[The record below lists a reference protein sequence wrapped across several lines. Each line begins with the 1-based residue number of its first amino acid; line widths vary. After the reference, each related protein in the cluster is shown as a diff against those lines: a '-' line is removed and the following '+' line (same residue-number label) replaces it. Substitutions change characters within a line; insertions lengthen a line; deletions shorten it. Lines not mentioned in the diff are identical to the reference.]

1 MMSAT
6 VPFDPTSVP
15 ASPARAYPARPDQIP
30 AWLSHRAPLRARFA
44 RTQRD
49 LEAIQRLRY
58 RVFNLEL
65 GEGLAS
71 ARTTGRDADAYDAN
85 SHHLMVFD
93 ERARIVVGTYRLAT
107 HAMAERGAGFY
118 AEREF
123 DLSALDPGALA
134 DSVELGRACIA
145 APYRG
150 RRVLAMLWQGIAAYA
165 LHNRARFLFGCTS
178 LPAQLAPAAAQIT
191 RMLGA
196 AGSVDPALA
205 VRPRSGFEPPA
216 STGAPSVGAEDVPP
230 RCAATSISA
239 RVAAQ
244 RLSIAS
250 SARSTTSR
258 RSTSR
263 GSGRAAAPAGCAP
276 TEPGARAPTL
286 R

>member
-1 MMSAT
+1 MSAT

-15 ASPARAYPARPDQIP
+15 ETPAPAYPARPDQIP

-123 DLSALDPGALA
+123 DLSALDPSALA

-178 LPAQLAPAAAQIT
+178 LAAQLAPAAAQIT
-191 RMLGA
+191 RMLDA

-216 STGAPSVGAEDVPP
+216 STGAPPVGAKDVPP
-230 RCAATSISA
+230 LLRRYLDLGA

-244 RLSIAS
+244 PALDREFGTLDYFTALDVARL
-250 SARSTTSR
+250 
-258 RSTSR
+258 
-263 GSGRAAAPAGCAP
+263 GQGGRTRWLLAD
-276 TEPGARAPTL
+276 
-286 R
+286 